1 MSDTCYPQRNPYIVS
16 IHPQAN
22 FSTDP
27 HGEVDLYTDGLFQQA
42 KDKVRQVKDTV
53 KGARDSVRKAYEKS
67 GMSWISSAQQ
77 DWDKFIALMP
87 DPKTQSNLSQKQ
99 QRLNTFERY
108 ESLNEIDRSTKL
120 WLDPKQ
126 DPRTLTDREEKFLTD
141 NIEKLNEEQIEWLKR
156 VLPKMKENW
165 EQMYRDHYLPKRN
178 TGWESQSAGDRREY
192 YSWMRVNYPKTIDF
206 ILQIL
211 TAPQSHPK

>member
-1 MSDTCYPQRNPYIVS
+1 MSDTWDSQHNPYLVS

-87 DPKTQSNLSQKQ
+87 DPKTQANLSQ
-99 QRLNTFERY
+99 LNTFERY
-108 ESLNEIDRSTKL
+108 ETLNEIDRSTKL
-120 WLDPKQ
+120 WLKPKQ
-126 DPRTLTDREEKFLTD
+126 DTRTLTDRERKFLTD

-156 VLPKMKENW
+156 NYTNGKFVRHCIMKKPNV
-165 EQMYRDHYLPKRN
+165 QM
-178 TGWESQSAGDRREY
+178 
-192 YSWMRVNYPKTIDF
+192 
-206 ILQIL
+206 
-211 TAPQSHPK
+211 APW